1 MKKLVSK
8 LYISDINPPS
18 RFLLLKELVSLP
30 FSFHLC
36 QFLSNYLFSNL
47 PSSHLYNIFAIYFS
61 NNSSLLKFFS
71 STISSFFYLL
81 TLVLIFP
88 SNSTTNSFAFSK
100 SSSLSQ
106 LLCSIVNPF
115 HHTKYFI
122 TPLTFHLFNILS
134 TSHFST
140 SSTSISFTFSF
151 FCPPT

>member
-8 LYISDINPPS
+8 LYISDITPPS

-106 LLCSIVNPF
+106 LFFEIRMVSKKLLGTIVKCVMP
-115 HHTKYFI
+115 HQRSCKKLRTQHVRV
-122 TPLTFHLFNILS
+122 LHRLRS
-134 TSHFST
+134 V
-140 SSTSISFTFSF
+140 
-151 FCPPT
+151 